1 MSNGKTG
8 ESKRTRKGGAKAPV
22 VTMTQEQF
30 QTAISEVMS
39 RGAKTVETGKR
50 AATKGKQIAK
60 DLFRV
65 LNDGVQAKLSVKDAH
80 EACINQ
86 ALNDDTVSEE
96 VRESRANYLGS
107 PTMPGHKMFTALH
120 NYGKTKAVREEM
132 ARMVA
137 EDKIFISGP
146 RSIVQF
152 CEDIRDNVENI
163 KTTTDVKRADFEDLL
178 ESLPIGESVDIVGDL
193 FPDEGPD
200 GVESR
205 NAREFMASRL
215 TARVRLQ
222 AWLTALDQME
232 TRVHEK
238 ANPKVKSYKPLPTIA
253 EYAEARA
260 ASS

>member
-8 ESKRTRKGGAKAPV
+8 GSKRTKGGASAPE

-39 RGAKTVETGKR
+39 RGAKTAQTSKR
-50 AATKGKQIAK
+50 ANTKGKQIAK

-107 PTMPGHKMFTALH
+107 PSMAGHKLFTALH
-120 NYGKTKAVREEM
+120 NYGRTKAVREEM

-163 KTTTDVKRADFEDLL
+163 NTATEVSRADFEDIL
-178 ESLPIGESVDIVGDL
+178 ESLPIGEPVDFVGAL
-193 FPDEGPD
+193 FPDEGSD
-200 GVESR
+200 GVNSR
-205 NAREFMASRL
+205 SARAFLATRSELRAK
-215 TARVRLQ
+215 AQ
-222 AWLTALDQME
+222 AWITELDKAE
-232 TRVHEK
+232 VRVHESS
-238 ANPKVKSYKPLPTIA
+238 NPKVKSYKALPTMA
-253 EYAEARA
+253 EYAEAL
-260 ASS
+260 ASSS